1 MTMFQT
7 ILPDLFLLALFA
19 GAIYAFL
26 ILPRQREFRKRQE
39 FVRSME
45 IGTQVLTYGGLIGT
59 IKAIDSARGIVTVE
73 VADGISLQV
82 IAAAITG
89 EFDAEVYGKS
99 AQREMS

>member
-1 MTMFQT
+1 MFQN
-7 ILPDLFLLALFA
+7 ILLDLFLLALFA

-26 ILPRQREFRKRQE
+26 ILPRQREFRGRQK

-45 IGTQVLTYGGLIGT
+45 IGTQVLTYGGLVGT
-59 IKAIDSARGIVTVE
+59 IQAIDSARGIVTVE

-89 EFDAEVYGKS
+89 EFDAEAYGKS

>member
-1 MTMFQT
+1 MFQN
-7 ILPDLFLLALFA
+7 ILPDLFLFALFA

-39 FVRSME
+39 FVRSMA

-59 IKAIDSARGIVTVE
+59 IQAIDPARGIVTVE
-73 VADGISLQV
+73 VADGVSLQV

-89 EFDAEVYGKS
+89 EFDADAYGKS
-99 AQREMS
+99 AQRELK

>member
-1 MTMFQT
+1 MFQN
-7 ILPDLFLLALFA
+7 ILLDLFLLALFA
-19 GAIYAFL
+19 GAIYSFL
-26 ILPRQREFRKRQE
+26 ILPRQREFRGRQK

-45 IGTQVLTYGGLIGT
+45 IGTQVLTYGGLVGT
-59 IKAIDSARGIVTVE
+59 IQAIDSARGIVTVE

-89 EFDAEVYGKS
+89 EFDAEAYGKS